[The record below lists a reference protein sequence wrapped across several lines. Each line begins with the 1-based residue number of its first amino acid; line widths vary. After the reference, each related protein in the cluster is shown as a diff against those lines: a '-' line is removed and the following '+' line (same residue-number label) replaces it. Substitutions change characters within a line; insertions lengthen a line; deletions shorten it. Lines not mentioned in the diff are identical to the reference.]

1 MPRYYYLWIRRSNQ
15 KAHSVIIY
23 SSTKAKF
30 RDDVMTNNIGGIIYE
45 AYIATTGGWLAGV
58 QEYLANN
65 H

>member
-1 MPRYYYLWIRRSNQ
+1 
-15 KAHSVIIY
+15 
-23 SSTKAKF
+23 
-30 RDDVMTNNIGGIIYE
+30 MTNNIGGIIYE